1 MTDSDTSPND
11 LEGMATATLFDVL
24 AELKAQLRG
33 RYITRSRDEHLAADE
48 RAAWRQK
55 VLDLRDEFREVGP
68 DDQDRMVAL
77 IARWSEELT
86 SPGDAG

>member
-1 MTDSDTSPND
+1 MAGGDLDRDD
-11 LEGMATATLFDVL
+11 LEDMATAALFDLL
-24 AELKAQLRG
+24 AEVEAQLRG
-33 RYITRSRDEHLAADE
+33 RYVTRSRDEHLAADE
-48 RAAWRQK
+48 CAAWRQK
-55 VLDLRDEFREVGP
+55 ALDLRDEFREVGP